1 MTSSPLYPL
10 GLRLSGRKV
19 IVVGGGAVA
28 TRRVRGLVA
37 AGAAVTVISPE
48 VSDELAQLQHDGRIT
63 VLARAYSTGDIAG
76 AVLVHTATGVDAVD
90 AAVTAEADAAGILVV
105 NAADAQLSSAWVP
118 AIATHDDLTVAV
130 FGGGDPGRAVAVRDA
145 VSALLAGGQL
155 PTERLRAQTGSGSGS
170 VALVGGGP
178 GPDDLIT
185 VRGLKLIHNA
195 DVIVADRLGAVGLLA
210 DVPEHVEVVHVGKAP
225 TNHPVPQDEI
235 NAILADRASKG
246 LRVVRLKG
254 GDPYVFGR
262 GGEELAY
269 LLERGVAVEVVPGIT
284 SAVSVP
290 ARAGIPVT
298 HRGVATSFTVVTGH
312 EPVQDITGAGD
323 HTVIILMGIGT
334 LAESAANLAAGE
346 RGANCPVAIIEDGYG
361 VRERV
366 TISTLGEVAQV
377 AQDLSIAAPAIIIV
391 GNVVRL
397 APQFSQENPKE

>member
-1 MTSSPLYPL
+1 MSSSPLYPL

-19 IVVGGGAVA
+19 LVVGGGAVA
-28 TRRVRGLVA
+28 TRRVRALVA
-37 AGAAVTVISPE
+37 AGAVVTVISPE
-48 VSDELAQLQHDGRIT
+48 VTEELAQLQHDGRIS
-63 VLARAYSTGDIAG
+63 VLPRTYAAGDLTGAL
-76 AVLVHTATGVDAVD
+76 LVHTATGVSEVD
-90 AAVTAEADAAGILVV
+90 AAVTHEADAAGILVV

-118 AIATHDDLTVAV
+118 ALASHDDLTVAV

-145 VSALLAGGQL
+145 VAALLEAGQL
-155 PTERLRAQTGSGSGS
+155 PTERRRSQPTATAGS

-185 VRGLKLIHNA
+185 VRGLKLIQNA

-210 DVPEHVEVVHVGKAP
+210 DLPEHVEIVHVGKAP

-235 NAILADRASKG
+235 NAILADRAQQG

-290 ARAGIPVT
+290 SRAGIPVT

-312 EPVQDITGAGD
+312 EPVKDITGAGD
-323 HTVIILMGIGT
+323 HTVVILMGIGT
-334 LAESAANLAAGE
+334 LAESAANLASGE
-346 RGANCPVAIIEDGYG
+346 RGAQCPVAIIEDGYG

-366 TISTLGEVAQV
+366 TISTLGQVAQV

-397 APQFSQENPKE
+397 APQFS

>member
-1 MTSSPLYPL
+1 MSSSSLYPL

-19 IVVGGGAVA
+19 LVVGGGAVA
-28 TRRVRGLVA
+28 TRRVRALVA
-37 AGAAVTVISPE
+37 AGAAVTVISPALT
-48 VSDELAQLQHDGRIT
+48 DELAQLHHDGRIT
-63 VLARAYSTGDIAG
+63 VLSRTYAAGDVTTGALSG
-76 AVLVHTATGVDAVD
+76 ALLVHTATGVTTVD
-90 AAVTAEADAAGILVV
+90 AEVTHEADAAGILVV

-118 AIATHDDLTVAV
+118 AITSNDDLTVAV
-130 FGGGDPGRAVAVRDA
+130 FGGADPGRAVAVRDA
-145 VSALLAGGQL
+145 VAALLEGGQL
-155 PTERLRAQTGSGSGS
+155 PTERRRAQSAATAGS

-185 VRGLKLIHNA
+185 VRGLKLIQNA

-210 DVPEHVEVVHVGKAP
+210 DLPEHVEIVHVGKAP

-235 NAILADRASKG
+235 NAILAERAQRG

-290 ARAGIPVT
+290 SRAGIPVT

-323 HTVIILMGIGT
+323 HTVVILMGIGT
-334 LAESAANLAAGE
+334 LAESAANLASGE
-346 RGANCPVAIIEDGYG
+346 RGAQCPVAIIEDGYG
-361 VRERV
+361 VRERI

-397 APQFSQENPKE
+397 APQFS

>member
-1 MTSSPLYPL
+1 MSSSPLYPL

-19 IVVGGGAVA
+19 VVVGGGAVA
-28 TRRVRGLVA
+28 TRRVRALVA
-37 AGAAVTVISPE
+37 AGALVTVISPE
-48 VSDELAQLQHDGRIT
+48 VTDELAQLEHDGRIS
-63 VLARAYSTGDIAG
+63 VLPRTYASGDVAG
-76 AVLVHTATGVDAVD
+76 AVLVHTATGVEAVD
-90 AAVTAEADAAGILVV
+90 AAVTAEADAAGVLVV

-118 AIATHDDLTVAV
+118 AVASHDDLTVAV
-130 FGGGDPGRAVAVRDA
+130 FGGGDPGRSVAVRDA
-145 VSALLAGGQL
+145 VSALLAGGEL
-155 PTERLRAQTGSGSGS
+155 PTERVRPQSSGGS

-185 VRGLKLIHNA
+185 VRGLKLVQNA

-210 DVPEHVEVVHVGKAP
+210 DLPEHVEVVHVGKAP

-262 GGEELAY
+262 GGEELEY
-269 LLERGVAVEVVPGIT
+269 LVERGIGVEVVPGIT

-290 ARAGIPVT
+290 SRAGIPVT

-312 EPVQDITGAGD
+312 EPVKDITGAGD
-323 HTVIILMGIGT
+323 HTVVILMGIGT

-346 RGANCPVAIIEDGYG
+346 RGAHCPVAIIEDGYG
-361 VRERV
+361 VRERI

-397 APQFSQENPKE
+397 APQFSRENPKE